1 MATDN
6 NRAPRA
12 EDQMNIDDTVIL
24 RDLPVGTRVKLRN
37 GAIAEVT
44 ANPQDGA
51 WIFIRVVESPGDP
64 SKADTEDMVFCTEVI
79 AVVH

>member
-6 NRAPRA
+6 TRPPRA

-24 RDLPVGTRVKLRN
+24 RDLPVGTRVKLRG
-37 GAIAEVT
+37 GATAEVT

-51 WIFIRVVESPGDP
+51 WIFVRFVESPGDP

-79 AVVH
+79 GVVN